1 LEGAVVPLPEPAKGS
16 ETAARSEAAKGLK
29 SNAVGMLS
37 SVVIGIASTAPAYS
51 LAVTLGLI
59 VAVAGIG
66 LKSPAIML
74 VSFVPMILIAA
85 SYYYLNK
92 ADPDCGTTFSW
103 VTRAIGPK
111 TGWVTGWV
119 MVAADVIV
127 MASLAQIT
135 GTYFFSLIGADGLA
149 NSLFWVTFVGVAF
162 LIIMCVIT
170 AIGIEV
176 SARLQW
182 FLLGFEYLMLVIFSV
197 VALTKVYT
205 SSPAPPGS
213 VHPAASWFV
222 PNMNLGALSGGVL
235 LALFIYWGW
244 DTAVS
249 VNEETERKSI
259 VPGIAA
265 ILSTLALVF
274 IYVLATTA
282 AQAFHGTT
290 YLANNSNDVLSPL
303 GNAVLGSGLDKLL
316 IAVVL
321 TSATASTL
329 TTILPGART
338 TLSMASHR
346 AIPGIWARVSP
357 RFQTPVWGT
366 AIYGVLSVVWYVG
379 LTLLS
384 QNVLADSIAALGITI
399 AFYYGI
405 NGYAV
410 PLFYRHHLF
419 ASWKSV
425 LLLLVFPL
433 AGAAML
439 TWVLAASFDQL
450 WYPANSASGT
460 SWFGVGPPF
469 ILGAAFLGAGVVGMI
484 LFRLFSKRSRPFF
497 ARRMETVDAMVPWAE
512 EQEEL
517 ARPVLGD
524 EALAAQA
531 AGTAS
536 TTAASATE
544 ESEHPG
550 RAA

>member
-1 LEGAVVPLPEPAKGS
+1 MEGAVVPLPEPTTRGD
-16 ETAARSEAAKGLK
+16 ETVRSSDDAKGLK
-29 SNAVGMLS
+29 TNAVGMLS
-37 SVVIGIASTAPAYS
+37 SIVIGIASTAPAYS

-59 VAVAGIG
+59 VVVGGIG

-103 VTRAIGPK
+103 VTRAIGPR

-119 MVAADVIV
+119 MVAADIIV

-135 GTYFFSLIGADGLA
+135 GVYFFHLIGANSLA

-170 AIGIEV
+170 AIGIEI

-205 SSPAPPGS
+205 GHPAGS
-213 VHPAASWFV
+213 VHPAVSWFV
-222 PNMNLGALSGGVL
+222 PNMNLGALAGGVL

-282 AQAFHGTT
+282 AQAFHGPVF
-290 YLANNSNDVLSPL
+290 LGNNSADVLSPL

-346 AIPGIWARVSP
+346 AIPGVWAKVNP

-366 AIYGVLSVVWYVG
+366 VIYGVASIVWYVG

-384 QNVLADSIAALGITI
+384 QNVLADSIAALGIAI

-410 PLFYRHHLF
+410 PLFYRHHVF
-419 ASWKSV
+419 ESWKNTV
-425 LLLLVFPL
+425 LLLVFPL
-433 AGAAML
+433 IGAAIL
-439 TWVLAASFDQL
+439 TWVLIASFDSL
-450 WYPANSASGT
+450 YYPINSASGT

-469 ILGAAFLGAGVVGMI
+469 FIGAAFLVTGVVGMI
-484 LFRLFSKRSRPFF
+484 LFNVFSKRSRTYF
-497 ARRMETVDAMVPWAE
+497 ARKMETVDAMVPWDDDPE
-512 EQEEL
+512 EQLGGQPAEQV
-517 ARPVLGD
+517 AQIRPPGK
-524 EALAAQA
+524 AA
-531 AGTAS
+531 
-536 TTAASATE
+536 
-544 ESEHPG
+544 
-550 RAA
+550 

>member
-1 LEGAVVPLPEPAKGS
+1 MATTEPSVPLGGNEPRQPHADAPGALPV
-16 ETAARSEAAKGLK
+16 EVDKGLK
-29 SNAVGMLS
+29 QNAVGMLS
-37 SVVIGIASTAPAYS
+37 SIVIGIASTAPAYS
-51 LAVTLGLI
+51 LAVTLGL
-59 VAVAGIG
+59 VTAVVGMG
-66 LKSPAIML
+66 LKSPAIMI
-74 VSFVPMILIAA
+74 VSFIPMILIAS

-103 VTRAIGPK
+103 VTRAMGPR

-119 MVAADVIV
+119 MVAADIIV

-135 GTYFFSLIGADGLA
+135 GTYFFLLFGLNSLA
-149 NSLFWVTFVGVAF
+149 NSLFWVTAVGVVF
-162 LIIMCVIT
+162 LIVMCVIT
-170 AIGIEV
+170 AVGIEI

-197 VALTKVYT
+197 VALVKVYT
-205 SSPAPPGS
+205 S
-213 VHPAASWFV
+213 HPAGSIHPSISWFV
-222 PNMNLGALSGGVL
+222 PNMNVGALSGGIL

-265 ILSTLALVF
+265 ILSTLGLVF
-274 IYVLATTA
+274 IYVLTTTA
-282 AQAFHGTT
+282 SQAFHGPA
-290 YLANNSNDVLSPL
+290 YLTNNSGDILSPL
-303 GNAVLGSGLDKLL
+303 GTLVLGSTLDKLL

-338 TLSMASHR
+338 TLSMASHG
-346 AIPGIWARVSP
+346 AIPSIWSRVNP

-366 AIYGVLSVVWYVG
+366 VIYGVLSIVWYVG

-384 QNVLADSIAALGITI
+384 QNVLADSIAALGLAI

-410 PLFYRHHLF
+410 PLFYRHQVL
-419 ASWKSV
+419 KSV
-425 LLLLVFPL
+425 KKFILLGVFPL
-433 AGAAML
+433 LGGLML
-439 TWVLAASFDQL
+439 TWVFVASLDQL

-469 ILGAAFLGAGVVGMI
+469 IIGVGFIVSGVVVM
-484 LFRLFSKRSRPFF
+484 LLALAFSKRAKPFF
-497 ARRMETVDAMVPWAE
+497 ARKMETVEAMVPYDDPND
-512 EQEEL
+512 L
-517 ARPVLGD
+517 F
-524 EALAAQA
+524 
-531 AGTAS
+531 AGS
-536 TTAASATE
+536 
-544 ESEHPG
+544 PQ
-550 RAA
+550 